1 METPDKNLT
10 AQESLEIITAM
21 INQAKGNAKD
31 NSVYFLLWGW
41 LVIVANLISYTLHA
55 INYNMPFL
63 AWLVV
68 IPGWGITIYIGRK
81 HSGKIQNRTHL
92 DRVTTALW
100 ISFSIVTLSLIFF
113 GYKINFQ
120 LNPLIL
126 LLVSIPTFVSGIIL
140 KFKPLIVGGILFW
153 FFGLINFFVP
163 LEYQNLIGAL
173 AMICGYLIPGYL
185 LKGES
190 KKHV

>member
-1 METPDKNLT
+1 
-10 AQESLEIITAM
+10 
-21 INQAKGNAKD
+21 
-31 NSVYFLLWGW
+31 
-41 LVIVANLISYTLHA
+41 
-55 INYNMPFL
+55 
-63 AWLVV
+63 
-68 IPGWGITIYIGRK
+68 
-81 HSGKIQNRTHL
+81 
-92 DRVTTALW
+92 
-100 ISFSIVTLSLIFF
+100 VTLSLIFF